1 MKRILVAMFALGLFA
16 CNDTNENTKALEERI
31 EKLEEKIEN
40 TYKPGLGDF
49 MSSIQAHH
57 SKLWFAG
64 QNENWDLA
72 DFEIHELME
81 AVEGIQ
87 EFHKGRKEAEM
98 IEMIIPPLE
107 EVDKAIEM
115 EDPTKF
121 VSSYTTLTNTCNQC
135 HHATGYEFNV
145 VQIPDTSPFTNQ
157 NFEISK

>member
-57 SKLWFAG
+57 SNLWFEG
-64 QNENWDLA
+64 QIENWDVA
-72 DFEIHELME
+72 DFEIHELMV

-87 EFHKGRKEAEM
+87 EHHKGRNEDEM
-98 IEMIIPPLE
+98 VEMIIDTLG

-115 EDPTKF
+115 EDQAK
-121 VSSYTTLTNTCNQC
+121 
-135 HHATGYEFNV
+135 
-145 VQIPDTSPFTNQ
+145 
-157 NFEISK
+157 